1 MNRPRGF
8 LLMYGLALLGVV
20 IGGMA
25 ILAQVVS
32 SRAHTTRDIE
42 QRESATKS
50 AEDALEQARS
60 ELTAGALK
68 PGATSVVNGFA
79 VTCAATPAGARL
91 DVLVPY
97 VAPAK
102 KLTGPRK
109 YVHVLWNFTSSGSA
123 WRLDGRESRSET
135 QAP

>member
-25 ILAQVVS
+25 ILAQVIS
-32 SRAHTTRDIE
+32 SRAHTSRDIE
-42 QRESATKS
+42 QRENATKS

-60 ELTAGALK
+60 ELTSGALK
-68 PGATSVVNGFA
+68 PGAASVVNGFA
-79 VTCAATPAGARL
+79 VTCAAMPAGARL

-97 VAPAK
+97 AAPVK
-102 KLTGPRK
+102 KFNGPRK
-109 YVHVLWNFTSSGSA
+109 YVRVVWTFTSTGSA